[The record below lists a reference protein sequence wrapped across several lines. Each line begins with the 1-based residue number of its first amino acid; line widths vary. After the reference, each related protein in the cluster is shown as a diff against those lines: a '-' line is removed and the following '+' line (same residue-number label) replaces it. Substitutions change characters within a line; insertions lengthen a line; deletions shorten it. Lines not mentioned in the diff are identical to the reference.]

1 MTAVLNGH
9 LTNGHG
15 IHTFEK
21 TAATVETKHIET
33 TETKTPDSSK
43 PLPKDTSQLGIRCGP
58 VGQRLVVHVVDELAE
73 DTPERVWATVTKST
87 VDIEQGFRDITF
99 RECAGAVNATAWAI
113 EADVGKSSSFDVIA
127 YLGVSDVRYA
137 IYLFAAIKTGHQLM
151 IPSVRNSLQQHRAVF
166 TEAKCTRV
174 YYTPEMAAIVAQLQ
188 AEMPDLKAFSVPPLD
203 DVLSNGTS
211 AKHYPYT
218 RTWVE
223 ARTDPIIIAHSSG
236 STGNPKPTTINNGV
250 YSVYDA
256 HRKAETI
263 PGRLNQCY
271 QLLDLEGERFF
282 NPFPPFHLAGL
293 FAMTIMP
300 VFYGCI
306 VATGPSE
313 KPPSGA
319 LLSRAMQLLKVR
331 AAWCPPAVIEQ
342 LADQPGGFE
351 QIASLD
357 WIMYTGGPL
366 APAVGDRICH
376 VTNVCQMY
384 GSTETGPHMSL
395 IPLPENWSYFE
406 WHPTYENQMEDMGD
420 GTYEMVVYKGDG
432 SQDWIRHLSQAYPEI
447 DIWRTRDL
455 FVQAPHNPRLWRF
468 VGRRDDVLVLSN
480 GEKFNPVDMEGV
492 VTGHP
497 LVRGAVIAGT
507 GRFQAALVIEPME
520 PLGETS
526 EKEFIDK
533 LWPTIEQ
540 ANAVGPAHGRI
551 FRSKVL
557 VAGPDK
563 PFVRAGKG
571 TVIRGRTTRLF
582 EDEMDALYRE
592 EEDDASM
599 VAVSVDSVE
608 NVTEFVRKCVT
619 GLFPS
624 SATLSDDD
632 DFFAL
637 GLDSLQTLELMKML
651 RRGLASH
658 LKVVQG
664 SDPVTT
670 RSVYAHPTIN
680 QLASYLFIAVSN
692 GAMDAIVD
700 EETLRVKAME
710 DLVAKYTAD
719 LPKVNAR
726 RAASLAVAITGTT
739 GSLGTH
745 MLERFLN
752 DPAVTKVYCLNRSD
766 DAQARQEAG
775 FKARGK
781 TYDLAAKTEFLTVN
795 MGDAQFGVDRE
806 VFKRL
811 QRTVDV
817 FVHNAWKVDFNHGL
831 ASFEDTHIR
840 GVRHLIDFALA
851 SERQP
856 HIFYVSSLSSVGC
869 WPAVRSGAAT
879 EEYLSDYRLALGM
892 GYGESKHVSEKILEV
907 ATLRSGLHATI
918 LRVGQISG
926 PLAEDGGQWNP
937 TEWLPSLV
945 KSSLTLGC
953 LPDSM
958 NTIEWIPV
966 DALAGI
972 VRDLVQHDYA
982 ESSSGVYNLVNPT
995 VGNWEELVGVVQK
1008 HWEAAGTP
1016 VKVVPFS
1023 EWLAALQS
1031 ASATTDLDKIPA
1043 FKIADFYNGL
1053 ATEAALPESERITY
1067 ETGRGRKH
1075 SETMAK
1081 LGPIDGAAMA
1091 TWLKQWGL

>member
-1 MTAVLNGH
+1 MTAVLNGS
-9 LTNGHG
+9 LTNGHS
-15 IHTFEK
+15 FEK
-21 TAATVETKHIET
+21 AMATVETKHIET
-33 TETKTPDSSK
+33 TRTTISPNT
-43 PLPKDTSQLGIRCGP
+43 LPKDSSQLGIRCGP
-58 VGQRLVVHVVDELAE
+58 VGERLVVHVIDELAE
-73 DTPERVWATVTKST
+73 DSPERVWATVTKST
-87 VDIEQGFRDITF
+87 FDVEQGFCDITF
-99 RECAGAVNATAWAI
+99 QECSGAVNATAWAI
-113 EADVGKSSSFDVIA
+113 ESQVGKSEAFDVIA

-166 TEAKCTRV
+166 DEAQCTRV
-174 YYTPEMAAIVAQLQ
+174 YYTPEMAPIVNQLKEEVPSLQ
-188 AEMPDLKAFSVPPLD
+188 AFEAPSLD
-203 DVLSNGTS
+203 DILNAGVS
-211 AKHYPYT
+211 AAHYPYT
-218 RTWVE
+218 KKWVD

-236 STGNPKPTTINNGV
+236 STGNPKPTTITNGV

-263 PGRLNQCY
+263 PGRINQCY
-271 QLLDLEGERFF
+271 QLLDLEGARFF

-300 VFYGCI
+300 IFYACA
-306 VATGPSE
+306 VATGPPE

-342 LADQPGGFE
+342 LADQPGGFD
-351 QIASLD
+351 QIATLD

-376 VTNVCQMY
+376 VTKVCQMY

-420 GTYEMVVYKGDG
+420 GTFEMVVYKGDG
-432 SQDWIRHLSQAYPEI
+432 SQDWIRHLSQAYPNI
-447 DIWRTRDL
+447 DVWRTRDL
-455 FVQAPHNPRLWRF
+455 FVQSPHNPRLWRF

-497 LVRGAVIAGT
+497 LVRGSVIVGT

-520 PLGETS
+520 PLGDKNEND
-526 EKEFIDK
+526 FIDE
-533 LWPTIEQ
+533 LWPTIEK
-540 ANAVGPAHGRI
+540 ANTVGPSHGRI

-557 VAGPDK
+557 VASPDK

-582 EDEMDALYRE
+582 EDEVDALYQ
-592 EEDDASM
+592 EEDGA
-599 VAVSVDSVE
+599 
-608 NVTEFVRKCVT
+608 NTVTVLVNSLEDVTSFVRRCIT

-624 SATLSDDD
+624 SVSLTDDD
-632 DFFAL
+632 DFFSL

-651 RRGLASH
+651 RRSLATH
-658 LKVVQG
+658 LKGVKG
-664 SDPVTT
+664 GDPITT
-670 RSVYAHPTIN
+670 RSVYAHPSIK
-680 QLASYLFIAVSN
+680 QLARYLFAAVSK
-692 GAMDAIVD
+692 GTTDAVDGDAQRVQAMQ
-700 EETLRVKAME
+700 
-710 DLVAKYTAD
+710 DLVSKYTAD
-719 LPKVNAR
+719 LPNMHAR
-726 RAASLAVAITGTT
+726 RAASLTVAITGTT

-745 MLERFLN
+745 MLEALLN
-752 DPAVTKVYCLNRSD
+752 DPAVKMVYCLNRSD
-766 DAQARQEAG
+766 DAKSRQEAG

-781 TYDLAAKTEFLTVN
+781 TYDLESKTEFLTVSLN
-795 MGDAQFGVDRE
+795 DQQFGLEAVAFRRLRNSVDI
-806 VFKRL
+806 L
-811 QRTVDV
+811 I
-817 FVHNAWKVDFNHGL
+817 HNAWKVDFNHRL
-831 ASFEDTHIR
+831 VSFEDTHIR
-840 GVRHLIDFALA
+840 GVRHIVDFVLG

-856 HIFYVSSLSSVGC
+856 HLFYVSSLSSVGN
-869 WPAVRSGAAT
+869 WQAVRAGAVT
-879 EEYLSDYRLALGM
+879 EEYLSDYRVALAM
-892 GYGESKHVSEKILEV
+892 GYGESKHVAEKILEV
-907 ATLRSGLHATI
+907 ATTRSNLHATI

-937 TEWLPSLV
+937 AEWLPSLV
-945 KSSLTLGC
+945 RSSLTLGC

-958 NTIEWIPV
+958 NTVEWIPV

-972 VRDLVQHDYA
+972 VRDILHHDYS
-982 ESSSGVYNLVNPT
+982 ESVSGVYNLVNPT
-995 VGNWEELVGVVQK
+995 VGSWDELVGVVQK
-1008 HWEAAGTP
+1008 HWEAARKP
-1016 VKVVPFS
+1016 VKVVPFQ

-1031 ASATTDLDKIPA
+1031 AIADVDELPA
-1043 FKIADFYNGL
+1043 LKIADFYQGL
-1053 ATEAALPESERITY
+1053 AAEASLPERDRITY
-1067 ETGRGRKH
+1067 ETGRGQKN

-1081 LGPIDGAAMA
+1081 LGPIDGAAMT